1 MNSRIWEQVKI
12 MTMRNHVSMTSLNF
26 HVEPNLKNIYACI
39 NNTQI
44 KIHIEKMTINKVIL
58 LILCHPMKII
68 KVDILNVYSPYL
80 KMNNCVRLF
89 INSDQSDRSSSSKR
103 MQVSLVVKTVAD
115 IVWLKFTNDRML
127 ISIYFS

>member
-1 MNSRIWEQVKI
+1 M
-12 MTMRNHVSMTSLNF
+12 SMTSLNF
-26 HVEPNLKNIYACI
+26 QVEPNLKNIYACI
-39 NNTQI
+39 NNKQI
-44 KIHIEKMTINKVIL
+44 KIHIEKMTLNKVIL
-58 LILCHPMKII
+58 LLLCHPMKII